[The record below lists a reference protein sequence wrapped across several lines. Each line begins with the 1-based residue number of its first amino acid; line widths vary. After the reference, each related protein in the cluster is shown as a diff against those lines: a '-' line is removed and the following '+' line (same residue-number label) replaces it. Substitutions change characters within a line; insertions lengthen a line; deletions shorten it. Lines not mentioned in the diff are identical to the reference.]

1 MPDRASGYLND
12 FIFTAVSSVLLVLS
26 FPKFDMG
33 ILAWIGL
40 LPLLLAI
47 SGKRPSY
54 GFVFSTICGIF
65 FFLGVFQWILYIEGY
80 TLFHHSFLAVYL
92 GSYFGFFGLIFCFIS
107 RRRGSGWALF
117 AAPFIW
123 VCLEYIRSNFLFL
136 ALPWGLLVHTQ
147 YRYPPVIQ
155 IAAITG
161 TYGISF
167 LIVMVNAAFT
177 TLVLPLIRH
186 WIPVR
191 KPPGI
196 ILGAKPSRP
205 LLIITAL
212 FIAFTLAYG
221 HATISQPIVGEH
233 VRISAIQ
240 GNIEQSKKFD
250 PRFADEIN
258 RIYTSRTRKAA
269 ETQPDL
275 IVWPET
281 ATPVSVSR
289 DSTFRT
295 SLIHL
300 VGDTAIPVLTGSAEY
315 QKFEKSEDT
324 EGKYF
329 NSAILFEP
337 KPKTKNFQQYN
348 KIRLFPF
355 GEYLPYQKIIPWPR
369 LNVPRLGRYLHGEK
383 FTVFEL
389 PAFRF
394 SATICWENVFADLVR
409 QFVRSGAE
417 CIINITNE
425 GHFGKT
431 AAPYQLAAISVFRAV
446 ENRIFVVRCGNT
458 GVSCIID
465 PYGRIIDR
473 VKNDRGEDIFIRGTL
488 NGKIIPMKAETFY
501 TRYGEIAVWISFLG
515 MFVIILLLVFLR
527 QDLPA
532 FASPDKTVRK
542 TG

>member
-12 FIFTAVSSVLLVLS
+12 FIFIAVSSVLLVLS
-26 FPKFDMG
+26 FPEFDLG
-33 ILAWIGL
+33 ILAWVGL
-40 LPLLLAI
+40 VPLFVAITGKKAVYGFSLAI
-47 SGKRPSY
+47 IG
-54 GFVFSTICGIF
+54 GIF
-65 FFLGVFQWILYIEGY
+65 FFLGVFQWILQINGY

-107 RRRGSGWALF
+107 RRRGPGWALF

-136 ALPWGLLVHTQ
+136 ALPWGLLGHTQ

-167 LIVMVNAAFT
+167 LMVMVNAAFAS
-177 TLVLPLIRH
+177 LVLPFVRHGSPIRKFPGM
-186 WIPVR
+186 IFSV
-191 KPPGI
+191 KPG
-196 ILGAKPSRP
+196 RP
-205 LLIITAL
+205 LLIITVLSVAL
-212 FIAFTLAYG
+212 TLGYG
-221 HATISQPIVGEH
+221 YVTISQPFIGERVG
-233 VRISAIQ
+233 ISAIQ

-250 PRFADEIN
+250 PSYADEIM
-258 RIYTSRTRKAA
+258 RIYTTMTREAA
-269 ETQPDL
+269 EAQPDL

-281 ATPVSVSR
+281 ATPGLVSR
-289 DSTFRT
+289 DSTLRT
-295 SLIHL
+295 SLIDL
-300 VGDTAIPVLTGSAEY
+300 VSDTTIPVLTGSAEY
-315 QKFEKSEDT
+315 QKFEKSEDA

-329 NSAILFEP
+329 NSAILFKS
-337 KPKTKNFQQYN
+337 KPKTEKPQQYD
-348 KIRLFPF
+348 KVRLFPF

-369 LNVPRLGRYLHGEK
+369 LNVPSLDRYLPGEK

-409 QFVRSGAE
+409 QFVRRGAE

-488 NGKIIPMKAETFY
+488 NGKIIPMKSGTIY
-501 TRYGEIAVWISFLG
+501 TRYGELAVWIGFLG
-515 MFVIILLLVFLR
+515 TFVFILLSVFFR
-527 QDLPA
+527 QDLL
-532 FASPDKTVRK
+532 DH
-542 TG
+542 